1 MARLALAAVLSLAA
15 AAVQEAEPGWRARLE
30 EYSFT
35 SQRWTKRREEIRTRI
50 LVSAGLWPEFD
61 RPALQPRIFGK
72 LEYDGFTVEKV
83 ILETWPGFY
92 LTGNLYRPRGREG
105 PFPAIVS
112 PHGHWKD
119 GRFTRSDQGDL
130 PARGLTFARLGFV
143 CFMYDMVGYGD
154 FKQLPHDFQD
164 PAWGMNLLGLQTWN
178 SLRAVDFVA
187 SLPDVDARRIGATG
201 ASGGGTQTFLLTA
214 VDDRIACAAPVNMVA
229 AEFQGGCSCENAPFL
244 RIDLN
249 NVEIAAAAA
258 PRPMLLVAATGD
270 WTRHNPDLEGPAIG
284 RVYQKLGV
292 PERFRVVQ
300 FAAPHNYNKDS
311 REAVY
316 AWFARW
322 LQGAPERD
330 KIPEPETPPL
340 RREDLSAASEIPAGA
355 ANADRLRDFLRA
367 QIRAQLESLR
377 PRDAAGL
384 ERCRG
389 LLRPAFEHVLGASW
403 PAEIAPGAAPRVGRA
418 TVLVAARAS
427 ESRELAQALR
437 ARGEAV
443 FEIAL
448 EAPLGNPPPPA
459 GGHAEQHRRFPVC
472 YFRTSL
478 ARQVARILE
487 EGLLKAAGV
496 SGDVRLVGLGEAGP
510 AALLARAL
518 VPEGKVRLTVIDLDG
533 IGEADEA
540 AWSGARAHPH
550 LLRIG
555 GLRSAALLAAPD
567 RLILHRSAGKFAAAP
582 VRAAYVAAGAP
593 GALEVHPEGWNADR
607 ILGALQQTGPR
618 D

>member
-1 MARLALAAVLSLAA
+1 MIRLALPIALSLAA
-15 AAVQEAEPGWRARLE
+15 AAAQEAKPGWRARLE
-30 EYSFT
+30 KVAASPEL
-35 SQRWTKRREEIRTRI
+35 WTKRREEIRTRI
-50 LVSAGLWPEFD
+50 LVSAGLWPEFE
-61 RPALQPRIFGK
+61 RPPLKPRLFGK

-105 PFPAIVS
+105 PFPAVVS

-119 GRFTRSDQGDL
+119 GRFTRTAEGDL

-154 FKQLPHDFQD
+154 FKQLPHSFQD

-258 PRPMLLVAATGD
+258 PRPLLLVACTGD
-270 WTRHNPDLEGPAIG
+270 WTRHNPDLEGPGIG

-322 LQGAPERD
+322 LQGALERD
-330 KIPEPETPPL
+330 RIPEPEPPPI
-340 RREDLSAASEIPAGA
+340 RREDLSAAAEIPEGA
-355 ANADRLRDFLRA
+355 ASADRLRDFLRGEV
-367 QIRAQLESLR
+367 RAQWASLA

-384 ERCRG
+384 ERFRK
-389 LLRPAFEHVLGASW
+389 LFRPAFEHVLGVSW
-403 PAEIAPGAAPRVGRA
+403 PVALPPGGPRGGRA
-418 TVLVAARAS
+418 TVLVAARAA
-427 ESRELAQALR
+427 ELREAGEALR
-437 ARGEAV
+437 ARGEEV
-443 FEIAL
+443 FEVAL
-448 EAPLGNPPPPA
+448 DAPLGSPPPPA
-459 GGHAEQHRRFPVC
+459 GGNAEQHRRFPTC
-472 YFRTSL
+472 YFRTDL

-487 EGLLKAAGV
+487 EGLMKAARAAEE
-496 SGDVRLVGLGEAGP
+496 VRLVGLGEAGP

-518 VPEGKVRLTVIDLDG
+518 APPGAVRRTVVDLAGID
-533 IGEADEA
+533 ESEES
-540 AWSGARAHPH
+540 AWTGARAHPH

-555 GLRSAALLAAPD
+555 GLRSAAILAAPD
-567 RLILHRSAGKFAAAP
+567 RLALHRPGGKFAEAP
-582 VRAAYVAAGAP
+582 VRAAYAAAGAAE
-593 GALEVHPEGWNADR
+593 ALEIHADGWDTTR
-607 ILGALQQTGPR
+607 ILQALR
-618 D
+618 

>member
-1 MARLALAAVLSLAA
+1 MIRLALPVALALAAAGA
-15 AAVQEAEPGWRARLE
+15 QEPPPAWRGRLE
-30 EYSFT
+30 KYAASAEL
-35 SQRWTKRREEIRTRI
+35 WKRRRGEIRTRI
-50 LVSAGLWPEFD
+50 LVSAGLWPEFE
-61 RPALQPRIFGK
+61 RPALKPRIFGK

-105 PFPAIVS
+105 PFPAVVS

-119 GRFTRSDQGDL
+119 GRFTRTDQGDL

-154 FKQLPHDFQD
+154 FRQLPHQFQD
-164 PAWGMNLLGLQTWN
+164 PDWGMSLLGLQTWN

-187 SLPDVDARRIGATG
+187 SLPDVDPRRIGATG

-214 VDDRIACAAPVNMVA
+214 IDDRIACAAPVNMVA

-249 NVEIAAAAA
+249 NVEIAAATA
-258 PRPMLLVAATGD
+258 PRPLLLVSCTGD

-330 KIPEPETPPL
+330 RIPEPETPPI
-340 RREDLSAASEIPAGA
+340 RREDLSAAGEVPPDAAG
-355 ANADRLRDFLRA
+355 ADRLRDLLRERV
-367 QIRAQLESLR
+367 RAQLASLA

-384 ERCRG
+384 ERFRG
-389 LLRPAFEHVLGASW
+389 LFLPAFEQVLGASW
-403 PAEIAPGAAPRVGRA
+403 PAEATPRANPSGRA
-418 TVLVAARAS
+418 TVLVAARAA
-427 ESRELAQALR
+427 ELRPLGDALR
-437 ARGEAV
+437 ARGETV
-443 FEIAL
+443 FEVAL
-448 EAPLGNPPPPA
+448 DAPLGDPAPPA
-459 GGHAEQHRRFPVC
+459 GGNAEQQRRFPTC
-472 YFRTSL
+472 YFRTDL
-478 ARQVARILE
+478 ARQIARILDQ
-487 EGLLKAAGV
+487 GLLKAAAA
-496 SGDVRLVGLGEAGP
+496 GDARLVGLGEAGP
-510 AALLARAL
+510 VTLLARAL
-518 VPEGKVRLTVIDLDG
+518 VPPGAVRRTVIDLGGFD
-533 IGEADEA
+533 EEDEA
-540 AWSGARAHPH
+540 AWSGPRAHPH
-550 LLRIG
+550 LRRLG
-555 GLRSAALLAAPD
+555 GLRSAAMLAAPD
-567 RLILHRSAGKFAAAP
+567 RLALHRAAGKFAEAP
-582 VRAAYVAAGAP
+582 VRAAYAAAGQP
-593 GALEVHPEGWNADR
+593 QALDVSAEGWDEAR
-607 ILGALQQTGPR
+607 ILEALR
-618 D
+618 

>member
-1 MARLALAAVLSLAA
+1 MVRPLLLIAIFLAATAA
-15 AAVQEAEPGWRARLE
+15 QEARPAWLERLDRHASSAE
-30 EYSFT
+30 L
-35 SQRWTKRREEIRTRI
+35 WKRRREDIRTRI
-50 LVSAGLWPEFD
+50 LVSAGLWPQFD
-61 RPALQPRIFGK
+61 RPPLKPRVFGK

-92 LTGNLYRPRGREG
+92 LTGNLYRPRGRQG
-105 PFPAIVS
+105 PFPAVVS

-164 PAWGMNLLGLQTWN
+164 PVWGMNLLGLQTWN

-258 PRPMLLVAATGD
+258 PRPLLLVASTGD

-322 LQGAPERD
+322 LEGAPERD

-340 RREDLSAASEIPAGA
+340 RREDLSAASELPAGA
-355 ANADRLRDFLRA
+355 LDADRLRDFLRSRV
-367 QIRAQLESLR
+367 RAQLESLR

-389 LLRPAFEHVLGASW
+389 LLGPAFEHVLGASW
-403 PAEIAPGAAPRVGRA
+403 PAAIAPGAAPRIGRA

-427 ESRELAQALR
+427 GGQEISQALR

-459 GGHAEQHRRFPVC
+459 GGNAEQHRRFPVC

-496 SGDVRLVGLGEAGP
+496 AGEVRLVGLGEAGP
-510 AALLARAL
+510 VALLARAL
-518 VPEGKVRLTVIDLDG
+518 APRGKVGLTVIDLDG
-533 IGEADEA
+533 IEEAEES

-555 GLRSAALLAAPD
+555 GLRSAAVLAAPD
-567 RLILHRSAGKFAAAP
+567 RLILHRSAGKFVEAP
-582 VRAAYVAAGAP
+582 VRAAYGAAGAP
-593 GALEVHPEGWNADR
+593 EAIGIHAEGWDAAR
-607 ILGALQQTGPR
+607 ILEALQQAEPR